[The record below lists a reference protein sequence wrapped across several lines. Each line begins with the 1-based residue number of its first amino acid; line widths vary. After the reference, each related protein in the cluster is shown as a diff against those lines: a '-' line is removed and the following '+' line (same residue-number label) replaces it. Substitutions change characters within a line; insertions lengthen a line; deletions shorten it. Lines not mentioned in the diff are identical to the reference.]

1 MVDADDVRTAGRDN
15 IADQAQLAGLVLQR
29 DHQVRLAP
37 AHNKAAG
44 DDAGQ
49 NVHVDVAAGNQ
60 ADRFLARQRQLAEQ
74 CGGHRRGTC
83 ALGDELLVL
92 HQRQNGRGD
101 LVLADRNDLV
111 HVLADHVERRL
122 AGRLDRNAVGKGH
135 GAVQR
140 FIFVVVEGVLHAGR
154 TRGLHAVDLY
164 LRAQALDGE
173 RHAGDQTAAADR
185 HDDRVHIG
193 QLVEDF
199 ETNRSLPCDD
209 QLVIIRMNEG
219 HAGLLLQL
227 HGAVMRVVVGAL
239 DQLDLGTEALCALYL
254 HNRGTVRHTD
264 NAFDAHTGRGQ
275 CHALRMVARRAGNDA
290 LRALLR
296 GQLADFVV
304 RAADLEAACNLQ
316 VFGFQVQIGAGAQA
330 CGGDQVGLAGN
341 LLQDELGMVDFIQ
354 CKHGL
359 FPLCLTIVGPD
370 PGLPD
375 RAGPRR
381 CGQDTDMSIVEIC

>member
-1 MVDADDVRTAGRDN
+1 MPSAKVTA
-15 IADQAQLAGLVLQR
+15 LSS
-29 DHQVRLAP
+29 
-37 AHNKAAG
+37 
-44 DDAGQ
+44 
-49 NVHVDVAAGNQ
+49 
-60 ADRFLARQRQLAEQ
+60 
-74 CGGHRRGTC
+74 
-83 ALGDELLVL
+83 
-92 HQRQNGRGD
+92 
-101 LVLADRNDLV
+101 
-111 HVLADHVERRL
+111 
-122 AGRLDRNAVGKGH
+122 
-135 GAVQR
+135 
-140 FIFVVVEGVLHAGR
+140 VVEGVLHAGR
-154 TRGLHAVDLY
+154 ARGLHAVDLY
-164 LRAQALDGE
+164 LGTQALDGE
-173 RHAGDQTAAADR
+173 RHAGDQAAAADR

-264 NAFDAHTGRGQ
+264 NAFDAHAGRGQ
-275 CHALRMVARRAGNDA
+275 RHALRMVARRAGNDA
-290 LRALLR
+290 LCTLLR

-316 VFGFQVQIGAGAQA
+316 IFGFQVQIGAGAQA

-341 LLQDELGMVDFIQ
+341 LLQDELSMVDFIQ

-359 FPLCLTIVGPD
+359 FPLCLTIVWPD